1 MLQIKPPTWAEVLL
15 LAVEIPGI
23 VITFFFLPSYPG
35 YKDLGETAL
44 LLGLEESAKII
55 LTEEQ
60 SKILGWF

>member
-55 LTEEQ
+55 LTEE
-60 SKILGWF
+60 K